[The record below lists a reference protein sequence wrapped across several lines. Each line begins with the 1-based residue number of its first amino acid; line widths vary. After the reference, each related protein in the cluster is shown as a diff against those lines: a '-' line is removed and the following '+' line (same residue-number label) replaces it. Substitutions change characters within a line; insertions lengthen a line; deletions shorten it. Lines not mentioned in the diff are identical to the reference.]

1 MARTMTHATR
11 HASTGLAALAVLS
24 LGHWARA
31 NGVFAS
37 PVATFILGVLP
48 NVAAAVAIPSITAG
62 ALADRRKDRQVP
74 IDLRTFTML
83 NLGSVAGL
91 VAWEFVQQ
99 GACRFDS
106 TRPIWWRLSSAPWWR
121 SGRSGGSRRSSK
133 GDRPAEVRAGLLP
146 RL

>member
-1 MARTMTHATR
+1 MTHATR
-11 HASTGLAALAVLS
+11 HASTGLAALTVLS

-31 NGVFAS
+31 AGVFAS

-62 ALADRRKDRQVP
+62 ALADMRKNRQVP

-91 VAWEFVQQ
+91 VAWEFVQR
-99 GACRFDS
+99 GSLSLRFDPADLVA
-106 TRPIWWRLSSAPWWR
+106 TVVGAVVAQWTFREQSSFVE
-121 SGRSGGSRRSSK
+121 GRSYG
-133 GDRPAEVRAGLLP
+133 
-146 RL
+146 

>member
-1 MARTMTHATR
+1 MTHATR
-11 HASTGLAALAVLS
+11 YASTGIAALAVLS

-31 NGVFAS
+31 AGVFAS

-62 ALADRRKDRQVP
+62 ALADMRKDRQVP

-91 VAWEFVQQ
+91 VAWEFVQR
-99 GACRFDS
+99 GRLSLRFDPADLVA
-106 TRPIWWRLSSAPWWR
+106 TVAGAAVAQWAFRRQSS
-121 SGRSGGSRRSSK
+121 
-133 GDRPAEVRAGLLP
+133 PAEP
-146 RL
+146 

>member
-1 MARTMTHATR
+1 MTHATR
-11 HASTGLAALAVLS
+11 HASTGLAALTVLS

-31 NGVFAS
+31 AGVFAS

-62 ALADRRKDRQVP
+62 ALADMRKNRQVP

-91 VAWEFVQQ
+91 VAWEFVQR
-99 GACRFDS
+99 GSLSLRFDPADLVA
-106 TRPIWWRLSSAPWWR
+106 TVVGAVVAQWTFREQSSFVE
-121 SGRSGGSRRSSK
+121 GRSSG
-133 GDRPAEVRAGLLP
+133 
-146 RL
+146 